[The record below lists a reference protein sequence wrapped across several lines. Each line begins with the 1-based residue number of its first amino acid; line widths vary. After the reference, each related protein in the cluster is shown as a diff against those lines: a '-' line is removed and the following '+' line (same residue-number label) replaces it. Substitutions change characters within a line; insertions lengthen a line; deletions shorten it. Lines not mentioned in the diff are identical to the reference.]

1 MDKSVKELNKKL
13 AKVENILD
21 ELPKTSN
28 FEKVDLN
35 KINEIR
41 EILSL
46 IEPPQPKC
54 ATCHY
59 CIEINKRNLK
69 NGCEIK
75 MMPKKVKVG
84 NTSINQYG
92 CVFHTEF

>member
-1 MDKSVKELNKKL
+1 MEKSVKKLNINL
-13 AKVENILD
+13 AKVDKILED
-21 ELPKTSN
+21 LSKISN
-28 FEKVDLN
+28 HEKV
-35 KINEIR
+35 KIINEVR
-41 EILSL
+41 EIISL

-54 ATCHY
+54 STCHY
-59 CIEINKRNLK
+59 CIETNKRNLK

-84 NTSINQYG
+84 ATSISQFG